1 MSNELNTEEITET
14 NNVDNVENNVE
25 NNVQTLEY
33 RPDIH
38 NIQDIEQ
45 PIVEQVE
52 EGNVQTEETIET
64 EKKGDDIMAEFQS
77 FKEHLVQEINSLKE
91 QVVQQKE
98 QFNNA
103 VEQKIQDIEKEKE
116 LESFLSEKAFVND
129 FTKQAI
135 KQQVKSAL
143 GQEEHKNKDINTLYA
158 ELTDGLNNIY
168 QNPNPVIIQQSGQ
181 VDGDALNI
189 YEQQRSIYKALG
201 ANF

>member
-1 MSNELNTEEITET
+1 MTNELNTEEITET

-45 PIVEQVE
+45 PIDEQVE
-52 EGNVQTEETIET
+52 EGNVQTEEQTET

-91 QVVQQKE
+91 QVIQQKE
-98 QFNNA
+98 QFNTA

-116 LESFLSEKAFVND
+116 LESFLSQKSFVND
-129 FTKQAI
+129 FTREAI

-143 GQEEHKNKDINTLYA
+143 AEEEYKNKDINTIYT
-158 ELTDGLNNIY
+158 ELTNNLNNIY
-168 QNPNPVIIQQSGQ
+168 ANPNPVVIQQSGQ

-189 YEQQRSIYKALG
+189 YEQQKAIYKALG

>member
-1 MSNELNTEEITET
+1 MKKKVKPEEVVVTDNVET
-14 NNVDNVENNVE
+14 VENNVGNLDPTE
-25 NNVQTLEY
+25 HIES
-33 RPDIH
+33 
-38 NIQDIEQ
+38 IEQ

-168 QNPNPVIIQQSGQ
+168 QNPNPVVIQQSGQ

-189 YEQQRSIYKALG
+189 YEQQKAIYKALG
-201 ANF
+201 ADF

>member
-1 MSNELNTEEITET
+1 MTNELNTEEITET
-14 NNVDNVENNVE
+14 YNNVDNVENNVE
-25 NNVQTLEY
+25 NLDPTEQIES
-33 RPDIH
+33 
-38 NIQDIEQ
+38 IEQ

-201 ANF
+201 ADF

>member
-1 MSNELNTEEITET
+1 MTNELNTEEITET
-14 NNVDNVENNVE
+14 NNVDNVENNV
-25 NNVQTLEY
+25 QTLEY

-38 NIQDIEQ
+38 NRHNIQDIEQ
-45 PIVEQVE
+45 PIDEQVE

-77 FKEHLVQEINSLKE
+77 FKEHLEEQINSLKE
-91 QVVQQKE
+91 QVIQQKE
-98 QFNNA
+98 QFNTA

-143 GQEEHKNKDINTLYA
+143 GQEEHKNKDINTIYT
-158 ELTDGLNNIY
+158 ELTNNLNNIY
-168 QNPNPVIIQQSGQ
+168 ANPNPVVIQQSGQ

-189 YEQQRSIYKALG
+189 YEQQKAIYKALG

>member
-1 MSNELNTEEITET
+1 MTNELNTEEITET

-25 NNVQTLEY
+25 NLDPTEQIES
-33 RPDIH
+33 
-38 NIQDIEQ
+38 IEQ

-181 VDGDALNI
+181 VDGDALNL
-189 YEQQRSIYKALG
+189 YEQQKAIYKALG
-201 ANF
+201 ADF

>member
-25 NNVQTLEY
+25 NIETTEQIES
-33 RPDIH
+33 
-38 NIQDIEQ
+38 IEQ

-181 VDGDALNI
+181 VDGDALNL
-189 YEQQRSIYKALG
+189 YEQQKAIYKALG

>member
-25 NNVQTLEY
+25 NLDHTEH
-33 RPDIH
+33 IES
-38 NIQDIEQ
+38 IEQ

-189 YEQQRSIYKALG
+189 YEQQKAIYKALG

>member
-1 MSNELNTEEITET
+1 MTNELNTEEITET
-14 NNVDNVENNVE
+14 YNNVDNVENNVE
-25 NNVQTLEY
+25 NLDPTEH
-33 RPDIH
+33 IES
-38 NIQDIEQ
+38 IEQ

-168 QNPNPVIIQQSGQ
+168 QNPNPVVIQQSGQ

-201 ANF
+201 ADF

>member
-14 NNVDNVENNVE
+14 YNNVDTVENNVE
-25 NNVQTLEY
+25 NLDPTEH
-33 RPDIH
+33 IES
-38 NIQDIEQ
+38 IEQ

-181 VDGDALNI
+181 VDGDALNL
-189 YEQQRSIYKALG
+189 YEQQKAIYKALG

>member
-1 MSNELNTEEITET
+1 MTNELNTEEITET
-14 NNVDNVENNVE
+14 YNNVDNVENNVE
-25 NNVQTLEY
+25 NLDPTEH
-33 RPDIH
+33 IES
-38 NIQDIEQ
+38 IEQ

-201 ANF
+201 ADF

>member
-1 MSNELNTEEITET
+1 MKKKVKPEEVVVTDNVET
-14 NNVDNVENNVE
+14 VENNVE
-25 NNVQTLEY
+25 NIETTEQIES
-33 RPDIH
+33 
-38 NIQDIEQ
+38 IEQ

-116 LESFLSEKAFVND
+116 LESFLSEKVFVND

-201 ANF
+201 ADF

>member
-1 MSNELNTEEITET
+1 MTNELNTEEITET
-14 NNVDNVENNVE
+14 YNNGDNVENNVE
-25 NNVQTLEY
+25 NLDPTEH
-33 RPDIH
+33 IES
-38 NIQDIEQ
+38 IEQ
-45 PIVEQVE
+45 PIDEQVE

-98 QFNNA
+98 QFNTA

-116 LESFLSEKAFVND
+116 LESFLSQKPFVND
-129 FTKQAI
+129 FTREAI

-143 GQEEHKNKDINTLYA
+143 AEEEYKNKDINTIYT
-158 ELTDGLNNIY
+158 ELTNNLNNIY
-168 QNPNPVIIQQSGQ
+168 ANPNPVVIQQSGQ

-189 YEQQRSIYKALG
+189 YEQQKAIYKALG
-201 ANF
+201 ADF

>member
-1 MSNELNTEEITET
+1 MKKKVKPEEVVVTDNVET
-14 NNVDNVENNVE
+14 VENNVE
-25 NNVQTLEY
+25 NLETTEQITEQ
-33 RPDIH
+33 PT
-38 NIQDIEQ
+38 EQ
-45 PIVEQVE
+45 PIEAGISE
-52 EGNVQTEETIET
+52 ETQTEEIIET

-77 FKEHLVQEINSLKE
+77 FKEHLEEQINSLKE

-201 ANF
+201 ADF

>member
-1 MSNELNTEEITET
+1 MSNELNTEKITET
-14 NNVDNVENNVE
+14 NNVDNVE

-45 PIVEQVE
+45 PIDEQVE

-77 FKEHLVQEINSLKE
+77 FKEHLEEQINSLKE
-91 QVVQQKE
+91 QVIQQKE

-143 GQEEHKNKDINTLYA
+143 GQEEHKNKDINTLYT
-158 ELTDGLNNIY
+158 ELTNGLNNIY
-168 QNPNPVIIQQSGQ
+168 ANPNPVVIQQSGQ

-189 YEQQRSIYKALG
+189 YEQQKAIYKALG

>member
-1 MSNELNTEEITET
+1 MNNEVTPEEVVVTDNVET
-14 NNVDNVENNVE
+14 VENNVE
-25 NNVQTLEY
+25 NLDPTEQIES
-33 RPDIH
+33 
-38 NIQDIEQ
+38 IEQ

-77 FKEHLVQEINSLKE
+77 FKEHLEEQINSLKE
-91 QVVQQKE
+91 QVIQQKE
-98 QFNNA
+98 QFNTA

-158 ELTDGLNNIY
+158 EVTDGLNNIY
-168 QNPNPVIIQQSGQ
+168 QNPNPVVIQQSGQ

-189 YEQQRSIYKALG
+189 YEQQKSIYKALG
-201 ANF
+201 ADF

>member
-14 NNVDNVENNVE
+14 NNVDNVKNNVE
-25 NNVQTLEY
+25 NLDPTEH
-33 RPDIH
+33 IES
-38 NIQDIEQ
+38 IEQ

-116 LESFLSEKAFVND
+116 LESFLSQKPFVND
-129 FTKQAI
+129 FTRQAI

-143 GQEEHKNKDINTLYA
+143 AEEEHKNKDINTLYT
-158 ELTDGLNNIY
+158 ELTNNLNNIY
-168 QNPNPVIIQQSGQ
+168 ANPNPVVIQQSGQ

-189 YEQQRSIYKALG
+189 YEQQKAIYKALG
-201 ANF
+201 ADF

>member
-1 MSNELNTEEITET
+1 MTNELNTEEITET
-14 NNVDNVENNVE
+14 YNNVDNVENNVGNLDLTE
-25 NNVQTLEY
+25 HIES
-33 RPDIH
+33 
-38 NIQDIEQ
+38 IEQ

-168 QNPNPVIIQQSGQ
+168 ANPNPVVIQQSGQ
-181 VDGDALNI
+181 VDGDALNL
-189 YEQQRSIYKALG
+189 YEQQKAIYKALG

>member
-1 MSNELNTEEITET
+1 MTNELNTEEITET
-14 NNVDNVENNVE
+14 DNNVDNVENNVGNLAPTE
-25 NNVQTLEY
+25 HIES
-33 RPDIH
+33 
-38 NIQDIEQ
+38 IEQ

-201 ANF
+201 ADF